1 MKNLVDVRIKGELER
16 RTIYLSDLMET
27 LKKELSDNEEVR
39 KDTLNG
45 LYHNMRNLLLS
56 EIKVG
61 DLEPIKMNLPEE
73 EYFSIPNTNSSHVLI
88 DDYLNNARINYS
100 NEWTPVL
107 LYEKLFSNIVKNKLK
122 LLEIREELKRRKV
135 PLSLTKTTEKEI
147 LDIKYVGNHKK
158 KDLTISG
165 ILEDIEKLFE
175 DLSLGIFDT
184 KLVQYNEIENILTY
198 FNLIKK
204 KPNATILNS
213 IVRLSEEILDK
224 TKKIMYMRRVDLLMA
239 RESYRALLE
248 MNEIGY
254 AINGS
259 NNDIMI
265 NVKYDSDSARFL
277 TYDELDEKCKLEFLN
292 KGNRDDKI
300 IPNYGLFNMYVRNNN
315 KRLQEYKNSITW
327 IIKLYELIYCD
338 VYLSAENY
346 TLTEDTLKKMYKDIL
361 THRAID
367 GQIDYINES
376 NIESEPENFFE
387 YISENIEIFPYIFER
402 VINFF
407 FDTYFFKQVNDEDF
421 KGLGALME
429 TPTKITMKNYEYINE
444 YLFTHY
450 EKDLN
455 MLMRKVN
462 KANNKNL

>member
-1 MKNLVDVRIKGELER
+1 
-16 RTIYLSDLMET
+16 
-27 LKKELSDNEEVR
+27 
-39 KDTLNG
+39 
-45 LYHNMRNLLLS
+45 
-56 EIKVG
+56 
-61 DLEPIKMNLPEE
+61 
-73 EYFSIPNTNSSHVLI
+73 
-88 DDYLNNARINYS
+88 
-100 NEWTPVL
+100 
-107 LYEKLFSNIVKNKLK
+107 
-122 LLEIREELKRRKV
+122 
-135 PLSLTKTTEKEI
+135 
-147 LDIKYVGNHKK
+147 
-158 KDLTISG
+158 
-165 ILEDIEKLFE
+165 
-175 DLSLGIFDT
+175 
-184 KLVQYNEIENILTY
+184 
-198 FNLIKK
+198 
-204 KPNATILNS
+204 
-213 IVRLSEEILDK
+213 
-224 TKKIMYMRRVDLLMA
+224 MYMRRVDLLMA

-300 IPNYGLFNMYVRNNN
+300 MPNYGLFNMYVRNNN

-407 FDTYFFKQVNDEDF
+407 FDTYFFKQVNDEGF

>member
-56 EIKVG
+56 EIKIG
-61 DLEPIKMNLPEE
+61 DLEPVKMNLPEE
-73 EYFSIPNTNSSHVLI
+73 EYFSIFNTNGSHVLI
-88 DDYLNNARINYS
+88 NEYLNNTRINYS

-107 LYEKLFSNIVKNKLK
+107 LYEKLFSNIIQNKLK
-122 LLEIREELKRRKV
+122 LLEIREELKKRKV

-158 KDLTISG
+158 KDISISG

-175 DLSLGIFDT
+175 DLSLGIFNT
-184 KLVQYNEIENILTY
+184 KLVQYNEIENILSY
-198 FNLIKK
+198 FNLINK
-204 KPNATILNS
+204 KPNATILNI
-213 IVRLSEEILDK
+213 IVRLLEEILDK
-224 TKKIMYMRRVDLLMA
+224 TKKAMYMRRVDLLMA

-259 NNDIMI
+259 NNNIMI

-300 IPNYGLFNMYVRNNN
+300 MPNYGLFNMYVRNNN

-338 VYLSAENY
+338 VYLTAENY
-346 TLTEDTLKKMYKDIL
+346 ILTEDTLKKMYKDIL

-387 YISENIEIFPYIFER
+387 YISENVEIFPYIFER
-402 VINFF
+402 IINFF
-407 FDTYFFKQVNDEDF
+407 FDTYFFRKVNYEGA
-421 KGLGALME
+421 KGLGVIME
-429 TPTKITMKNYEYINE
+429 TPSKITMKNYEYINE
-444 YLFTHY
+444 YLFTNY

-455 MLMRKVN
+455 ILLRKVN
-462 KANNKNL
+462 KAKNKKL

>member
-56 EIKVG
+56 EIKIG
-61 DLEPIKMNLPEE
+61 DLEPVKMNLPEE
-73 EYFSIPNTNSSHVLI
+73 EYFSIFNTNGSHVLI
-88 DDYLNNARINYS
+88 NEYLNNTRINYS

-107 LYEKLFSNIVKNKLK
+107 LYEKLFSNIIQKKLK
-122 LLEIREELKRRKV
+122 LLEIREELKKRKV
-135 PLSLTKTTEKEI
+135 PLSLTKTIEKEI

-184 KLVQYNEIENILTY
+184 KLVQYNEIENILSY
-198 FNLIKK
+198 FNLINK
-204 KPNATILNS
+204 KPNATILNI
-213 IVRLSEEILDK
+213 IVRLLEEILDK
-224 TKKIMYMRRVDLLMA
+224 TKKAMYMRRVDLLMA

-300 IPNYGLFNMYVRNNN
+300 MPNYGLFNMYVRNNN

-338 VYLSAENY
+338 AYLSAENY

-367 GQIDYINES
+367 GQIDYLNES

-387 YISENIEIFPYIFER
+387 YISENVEIFPYIFER
-402 VINFF
+402 IINFF
-407 FDTYFFKQVNDEDF
+407 FDTYFFRKVNYEGV
-421 KGLGALME
+421 KGLGTLME
-429 TPTKITMKNYEYINE
+429 TPSKITMKNYEYINE
-444 YLFTHY
+444 YLFTNY

-455 MLMRKVN
+455 ILIRKVN
-462 KANNKNL
+462 KAKNKNL